1 MDGKLKEPSFIRAQD
16 PDPGPVQICGSKSG
30 SEGGKTNKAFEI

>member
-16 PDPGPVQICGSKSG
+16 PDPGPVQIWSR
-30 SEGGKTNKAFEI
+30 KTNKAFEI